1 MIGGHI
7 KSGIIFYLFIK
18 NFIMMNA
25 LTNKYDNEVSGNQA
39 LFTLHSIY
47 VTIFCEVCAVKQVP
61 QRVQITF
68 KICHKA
74 IPIFF

>member
-1 MIGGHI
+1 MI
-7 KSGIIFYLFIK
+7 
-18 NFIMMNA
+18 NA
-25 LTNKYDNEVSGNQA
+25 LTNKYDNEVSGNKT
-39 LFTLHSIY
+39 LFTVYSIY

-61 QRVQITF
+61 QRVQTTC